1 MPESI
6 VNSKGAVVIP
16 SGIRKRLRIKPGDR
30 VRFRETRE
38 GVIVVEPDYD
48 LLDLVGML
56 DSNGVHL
63 TLEDMERISATAALV
78 KE

>member
-1 MPESI
+1 MSETI

-16 SGIRKRLRIKPGDR
+16 SGIRRKLRIKPGDR

-38 GVIVVEPDYD
+38 GTVVVEPDYD

-63 TLEDMERISATAALV
+63 TVEDMERISANAALI
-78 KE
+78 K